1 MDHLHP
7 VSFGTSAVRSYSA
20 GSYASS
26 NGSASSSTSVHDTAA
41 ATAHTPSTSPSLSD
55 RSTSSSHAPSN
66 WSKLPQQPH
75 QPASSDSSSGASSGL
90 SPLELLVKRGM
101 QVQQDI
107 LTPDDGDTSDS
118 SSHRILER
126 ASALSRKTSVRK
138 PLIQPSP
145 DPDDFDDAQSIR
157 SVNLLS
163 DAGSSFSRGQ
173 RGSAPSSAAASPNPG
188 SSFSV
193 QRGYKASYDDSTD
206 SYTPTHPESDWQRQS
221 SHLLSNAFR
230 NSVASDIS
238 FNSITGNDLDSSL
251 SRRAS
256 IDTVRSSEFGEHGRW
271 GRAWTSRAEDEESL
285 YGESAYGD
293 NYDHDPDGDRSNAA
307 DAHID
312 LDPSR
317 GPLRSNLGLDSVAK
331 QWKLDHAPHLASTG
345 TKSSRQNT
353 RSNTWAASSIPAIR
367 EVASKEKIVS
377 LTRSVPPPTTTS
389 RLQQPIVSHVAA
401 DPRHS
406 FVPQIETHDYDAP
419 PHPSQLYDR
428 TPMASADRHLGHRST
443 SSTATITG
451 DSTRAD
457 NDSPPTARVYVYP
470 PSPSGSEASTAP
482 GAAAQH
488 HHNPTLPFTTQQRYV
503 SMPSPTSAQVETMAA
518 ANEREAQRTPLA
530 PSSLLSNPRSVSAGS
545 AGSAGSQRPR
555 SSGHPAGRVPP
566 PPPPARSGS
575 GDERSPLGY
584 ADPNQYFQGVDRPI
598 IGRKRAE
605 AIARADGRESMV
617 SDLDVETLRLDGSSR
632 RDSSSTIGSAMTSR
646 MSIGSVSHDPA
657 TLQSAASWRNS
668 QSGVSP
674 KPSQSSFR
682 SLQPVQDTAA
692 SEDAA
697 RLPMLRNAKSA
708 NAIANGPA
716 AGSGSVAMQPTA
728 SAPPSGLGLGLGGA
742 NAAAAAKPRT
752 SPAVDTRTG
761 PSSAEDFLSQG
772 ITYHEQGDLARS
784 AFYFERSAKVDGGCV
799 VGMCMFGMALRE
811 GWGARKDP
819 VKGFTWIQRAAA
831 RAGEMMSTT
840 SSPKTDSELKAIK
853 SELKL
858 SVYEL
863 GKCFCYGWGVKMD
876 KHMALEYFEL
886 AAKLGDV
893 DAQAEAGALYAAGKG
908 CKKDLKKAA
917 MYYRMAEAGG
927 YDTVGLS
934 WIHKDKY
941 K

>member
-1 MDHLHP
+1 M
-7 VSFGTSAVRSYSA
+7 
-20 GSYASS
+20 
-26 NGSASSSTSVHDTAA
+26 
-41 ATAHTPSTSPSLSD
+41 
-55 RSTSSSHAPSN
+55 
-66 WSKLPQQPH
+66 
-75 QPASSDSSSGASSGL
+75 
-90 SPLELLVKRGM
+90 KRGM

-107 LTPDDGDTSDS
+107 LAPQDENDNKNNTST
-118 SSHRILER
+118 HRILER

-138 PLIQPSP
+138 PPIQPSP

-173 RGSAPSSAAASPNPG
+173 RGSAPSSAASSPNPG

-206 SYTPTHPESDWQRQS
+206 SYTPTQPESDWQRQS

-230 NSVASDIS
+230 NSIASDIS
-238 FNSITGNDLDSSL
+238 FNSITADDPDSSL

-271 GRAWTSRAEDEESL
+271 GRAWASRAEDEESL

-293 NYDHDPDGDRSNAA
+293 NYDHDQDGERSHAI
-307 DAHID
+307 DATID

-317 GPLRSNLGLDSVAK
+317 GPLSSNLGLDSVAR
-331 QWKLDHAPHLASTG
+331 QWKLDHAPHLASAG
-345 TKSSRQNT
+345 SKPPGQNT
-353 RSNTWAASSIPAIR
+353 RSNPTATSSIPAIR

-377 LTRSVPPPTTTS
+377 LTRSVPPPTTTTS
-389 RLQQPIVSHVAA
+389 RLQQPALSHVAA
-401 DPRHS
+401 DQRHS
-406 FVPQIETHDYDAP
+406 FVPQIETHDCDAP
-419 PHPSQLYDR
+419 PHQSQLYDR
-428 TPMASADRHLGHRST
+428 TPMASADRYLGHRST

-451 DSTRAD
+451 DSTRAH

-482 GAAAQH
+482 GGAAQH
-488 HHNPTLPFTTQQRYV
+488 QNGTLPSNTQQRYV

-518 ANEREAQRTPLA
+518 EREAQRTPLA

-566 PPPPARSGS
+566 PPPPPAAASGTN
-575 GDERSPLGY
+575 DERSPLGY
-584 ADPNQYFQGVDRPI
+584 SDPNQYFQGIDRPI

-632 RDSSSTIGSAMTSR
+632 RDSSSTIGSVMTSR
-646 MSIGSVSHDPA
+646 MSIGSVSHDPV
-657 TLQSAASWRNS
+657 TLESAAAWRNS
-668 QSGVSP
+668 RSPALPQNVVSP
-674 KPSQSSFR
+674 KPSQSSLR
-682 SLQPVQDTAA
+682 SLQPVQDTSSRSSAGVE
-692 SEDAA
+692 SAA
-697 RLPMLRNAKSA
+697 RPPMLRNAKSA
-708 NAIANGPA
+708 NAIPNGPP
-716 AGSGSVAMQPTA
+716 GSVAMQPTA
-728 SAPPSGLGLGLGGA
+728 SAPPTGLGLGLGA
-742 NAAAAAKPRT
+742 NATAAKPRT

-819 VKGFTWIQRAAA
+819 VKGFSWIQRAAA

-840 SSPKTDSELKAIK
+840 TTPKTDSELRAIK

-886 AAKLGDV
+886 AAKLGDA